1 MPVFPVVAQALGDH
15 AQSPGFAGHIFLRI
29 LGNWTDARQALEPCV
44 AIVEQLEACGRD
56 AFPKHQQW
64 LRPSNCESVAL
75 WDKSIL
81 EQFLGFRV
89 ARPRFAQGLDILQKA
104 HNHSVCLWMLS
115 HGWNAAG
122 RVSYFAAPK
131 VRFIDKLVNVGVRTF
146 LNPGWHHELHVACEN
161 CSAFNRISIR
171 PIVLSTPCLGAV
183 QQVMAAMVGA
193 ARNSEMPKDYVDV
206 SQTTWPNLKEIV
218 RRHGKIPGPTE
229 FRMTCPPLSRGPCG
243 NYADTAFAVVKPV
256 SDPRGQEEVAFK
268 INSSRRLQVSERRL
282 MFHHRSA
289 LCFYPDEASPEGWL
303 IGFAAL
309 HMDGP
314 DMQAFVV
321 FVCFFGVVMPLI
333 CMVTALLH
341 INKQER
347 CKQHV
352 HQLRSQAQREMMQME
367 LDERLGQE
375 RRDRG
380 TTGQEGATRSP
391 SRGSSS
397 RPRRS
402 LRNPR
407 LYGGELSALMEGGY
421 IDMHGISATN
431 GFSARALSGQVGA
444 PPDSL
449 SATALAGIA

>member
-1 MPVFPVVAQALGDH
+1 M
-15 AQSPGFAGHIFLRI
+15 
-29 LGNWTDARQALEPCV
+29 
-44 AIVEQLEACGRD
+44 
-56 AFPKHQQW
+56 
-64 LRPSNCESVAL
+64 
-75 WDKSIL
+75 
-81 EQFLGFRV
+81 
-89 ARPRFAQGLDILQKA
+89 
-104 HNHSVCLWMLS
+104 
-115 HGWNAAG
+115 
-122 RVSYFAAPK
+122 AAPK
-131 VRFIDKLVNVGVRTF
+131 ADPQGKDEAIFNVV
-146 LNPGWHHELHVACEN
+146 
-161 CSAFNRISIR
+161 
-171 PIVLSTPCLGAV
+171 ST
-183 QQVMAAMVGA
+183 
-193 ARNSEMPKDYVDV
+193 
-206 SQTTWPNLKEIV
+206 
-218 RRHGKIPGPTE
+218 
-229 FRMTCPPLSRGPCG
+229 
-243 NYADTAFAVVKPV
+243 
-256 SDPRGQEEVAFK
+256 
-268 INSSRRLQVSERRL
+268 RRLLVKERRML
-282 MFHHRSA
+282 FHHRTA
-289 LCFYPDEASPEGWL
+289 ICFYTDEAAPHGWL
-303 IGFAAL
+303 VGIAAL

-391 SRGSSS
+391 NRGSSS

-407 LYGGELSALMEGGY
+407 QYGGELSALMEGGY

-431 GFSARALSGQVGA
+431 GVSARVLSGQVGA